1 MLPDVL
7 SVTLRGL
14 SFITMAQAAG
24 AVLFMTLAAGLL
36 NASRAPIR
44 RIAMLAAAAG
54 LLLLPMQFALE
65 AARMAGDMAG
75 AMDLS
80 LQRFAL
86 STAAGTVLAVRM
98 AALLLILIAV
108 ARGGALAR
116 GAGITGAL
124 LIAVSFALTG
134 HTATSPVRWL
144 LGPMVVLHVAIACFW
159 FGALWPLLRVAGAE
173 PADVAARVVG
183 RFSWLASR
191 LVPAILLA
199 GIVLMAALL
208 PDMRALRD
216 GYGLALLAKLGAFAL
231 LMWLAAWNKWRLG
244 PALARGGAGARRRFA
259 LAVGTE
265 MIVIALVLAGTA
277 VLTALG
283 SP

>member
-7 SVTLRGL
+7 SATLRSL
-14 SFITMAQAAG
+14 SFIAMAQAAG
-24 AVLFMTLAAGLL
+24 AVLFTTLAAGLL
-36 NASRAPIR
+36 NASRAPVR

-86 STAAGTVLAVRM
+86 STAAATVLAVRV
-98 AALLLILIAV
+98 AALLLILVAV
-108 ARGGALAR
+108 ARGGAWAH
-116 GAGITGAL
+116 GAGIAGTL

-134 HTATSPVRWL
+134 HTATAPVRWL
-144 LGPMVVLHVAIACFW
+144 LGPMAVLHVAIVCFW

-191 LVPAILLA
+191 LVPGILLA
-199 GIVLMAALL
+199 GIVLMAGLL

-216 GYGLALLAKLGAFAL
+216 GYGLALLVKLGAFAL

-265 MIVIALVLAGTA
+265 MIVIAVVLAGTA
-277 VLTALG
+277 VLTTFG